1 MFKYRDCTYSLT
13 THLEISANKPKLN
26 WIWFL
31 AGRRPFSHVAEKL
44 SAKIPVRRSA
54 AWLKSELHDLIFVR
68 GQWCWRNTNEI
79 CGEEQS
85 IQLKFKIK
93 FT

>member
-26 WIWFL
+26 LIWFL

-54 AWLKSELHDLIFVR
+54 AWLKSELHGLIFVR
-68 GQWCWRNTNEI
+68 KVKGADAIPT
-79 CGEEQS
+79 
-85 IQLKFKIK
+85 KFVSRSKASN
-93 FT
+93 